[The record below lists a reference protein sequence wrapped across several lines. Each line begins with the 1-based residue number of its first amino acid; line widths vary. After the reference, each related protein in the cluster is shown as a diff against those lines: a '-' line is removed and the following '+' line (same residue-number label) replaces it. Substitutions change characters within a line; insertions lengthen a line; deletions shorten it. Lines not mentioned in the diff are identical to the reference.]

1 MEKIVVVN
9 DSATFK
15 AEIDKARLTVVHFWA
30 SWAAQVSPPISIHTY
45 IHNRTSNI
53 HILKKCKETFDDFH

>member
-30 SWAAQVSPPISIHTY
+30 SWAAQVSQPISIHTKMVFDSIRDNY
-45 IHNRTSNI
+45 FHVTE
-53 HILKKCKETFDDFH
+53 LLTFIF